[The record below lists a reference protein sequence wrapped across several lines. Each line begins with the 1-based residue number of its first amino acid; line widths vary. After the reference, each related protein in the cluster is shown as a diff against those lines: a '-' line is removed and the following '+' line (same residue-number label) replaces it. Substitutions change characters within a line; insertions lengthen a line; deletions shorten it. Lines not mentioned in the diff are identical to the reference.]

1 MGDILFLAHRVPYPP
16 DRGDRIRA
24 YNILKHLAARRR
36 VHVAAFAED
45 PRDTEV
51 EPGLGDAIGECV
63 VVPRGKPMW
72 RAGLE
77 AIASGQPVSVTAFT
91 DDAMRSAVDGL
102 LKRHDIGTIFVFS
115 SQMAQYVPK
124 GSEHRF
130 VMDFCDVDAAKFMQY
145 GEQGWGPKAKLMQR
159 EGRLLLAH
167 DRAVAERADASLFVS
182 EAEAALFARLTGADG
197 VQAIANGIDTEAY
210 DPAKPAAPVAE
221 AGELIVFT
229 GQMDYPPNVEAV
241 TWFANDILPRVRARR
256 PAARFAIVGRAPT
269 AGVKRLGDL
278 PGVTVT
284 GEVADVR
291 GWLSAAAVVVAPLK
305 LARGVQNKVLE
316 AMAMARPVVVSPA
329 AAKGID
335 HGGTVLVGQDA
346 DQLADRIVGLL
357 ADPVAASE
365 LGARARDRVVSR
377 YGWDATLAPLDAIV
391 GLDDDEASP
400 PQSAHR
406 DAA

>member
-24 YNILKHLAARRR
+24 YNILKHLAGRRR
-36 VHVAAFAED
+36 VHVVSFSDDGGETPAD
-45 PRDTEV
+45 H
-51 EPGLGDAIGECV
+51 GLGNAIGECV

-77 AIASGQPVSVTAFT
+77 AIALGQPVSVTAFT
-91 DDAMRSAVDGL
+91 DNAMKAAVQGVL
-102 LKRHDIGTIFVFS
+102 ERHEIETIFVFS
-115 SQMAQYVPK
+115 SQMAQYVPVA
-124 GSEHRF
+124 GDHRF

-167 DRAVAERADASLFVS
+167 DRAVADRADASLFVS

-197 VQAIANGIDTEAY
+197 VQAVANGIDTETY
-210 DPAKPAAPVAE
+210 DPAKPAPTVAT

-229 GQMDYPPNVEAV
+229 GQMDYPPNIEAV
-241 TWFANDILPRVRARR
+241 TWFAQDILPLIRARR
-256 PAARFAIVGRAPT
+256 PAAKFAIVGRAPT
-269 AGVKRLGDL
+269 AAVTRLAGL
-278 PGVTVT
+278 PGVSVT

-291 GWLSAAAVVVAPLK
+291 GWLAAAAVAVAPLK
-305 LARGVQNKVLE
+305 LARGIQNKVLE
-316 AMAMARPVVVSPA
+316 AMAMARPVVVSAA

-335 HGGTVLVGQDA
+335 HGGTILVGQDA
-346 DQLADRIVGLL
+346 DQLADRVVGLL
-357 ADPVAASE
+357 ADPIAAAE

-391 GLDDDEASP
+391 GLRQ
-400 PQSAHR
+400 PQDAQR